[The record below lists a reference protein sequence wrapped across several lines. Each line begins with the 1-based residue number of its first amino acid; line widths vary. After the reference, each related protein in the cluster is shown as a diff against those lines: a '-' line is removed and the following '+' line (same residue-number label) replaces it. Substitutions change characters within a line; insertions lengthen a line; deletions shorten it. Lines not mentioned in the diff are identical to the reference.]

1 LRPADQQR
9 VLIDGPAGV
18 LETVIND
25 PAASAGD
32 TAISGVRR
40 GIALIAHPHP
50 LFGGALENKVV
61 QTLAKTFFV
70 QGYAAVRMNFRG
82 VGASAGV
89 YDDGIGETEDW
100 LAVVQGMRSRFG
112 SLPLLLAGFSF
123 GAFVQSRVA
132 KRLAEQGAAPERL
145 ILVAPAVGRFQL
157 EPVAD
162 GTLVIHGE
170 EDDVVPLPDVLAWA
184 RPQKLPVVVLP
195 GAGHF
200 FHGNLVELQR
210 IVQNSCRCRA
220 GDEAN

>member
-1 LRPADQQR
+1 LRPAHQQR
-9 VLIDGPAGV
+9 VLIDGPAGA
-18 LETVIND
+18 LETVVND
-25 PAASAGD
+25 PATSTAD
-32 TAISGVRR
+32 TAVSDVRR
-40 GIALIAHPHP
+40 GVALIAHPHP
-50 LFGGALENKVV
+50 LFGGALDNKVV
-61 QTLAKTFFV
+61 QTLAKTFFG
-70 QGYAAVRMNFRG
+70 QGYASVRMNFRG

-89 YDDGIGETEDW
+89 YDEGIGETDDW
-100 LAVVQGMRSRFG
+100 LAVAQAMRRRFG
-112 SLPLLLAGFSF
+112 PLPLVLAGFSF

-145 ILVAPAVGRFQL
+145 ILVAPAVGRFQV
-157 EPVAD
+157 EPVAE

-170 EDDVVPLPDVLAWA
+170 EDDVVPLPDVLTWA

-210 IVQNSCRCRA
+210 IIQTSCRCRS

>member
-1 LRPADQQR
+1 MRPADQQR

-25 PAASAGD
+25 PAASAAGS
-32 TAISGVRR
+32 APSGPRR

-50 LFGGALENKVV
+50 LFGGALDNKVV
-61 QTLAKTFFV
+61 QTLAKTFFA
-70 QGYAAVRMNFRG
+70 QGYASVRMNFRG
-82 VGASAGV
+82 VGGSAGA
-89 YDDGIGETEDW
+89 YDEGVGETEDW
-100 LAVVQGMRSRFG
+100 LAVARAMRGRFG
-112 SLPLLLAGFSF
+112 PLPLVLAGFSF

-132 KRLAEQGAAPERL
+132 KRLSEQAAEPQRL
-145 ILVAPAVGRFQL
+145 VLVAPAVGRFQV
-157 EPVAD
+157 EPVAE

-170 EDDVVPLPDVLAWA
+170 EDDVVPLRDVLAWA

-210 IVQNSCRCRA
+210 IVQTSCRCEA
-220 GDEAN
+220 TDEGS